1 MPCIM
6 VDTPL
11 SADKRPA
18 ILPHHQQSGRDQ
30 AGLDTPGAAHSF
42 VPIMSD
48 NGVRLEA
55 IADLVGHKNA
65 TVTAR
70 VYRHQLRPV
79 ITQGAEAMD
88 TIFSQPKDAKS
99 A

>member
-1 MPCIM
+1 
-6 VDTPL
+6 
-11 SADKRPA
+11 
-18 ILPHHQQSGRDQ
+18 
-30 AGLDTPGAAHSF
+30 
-42 VPIMSD
+42 MSD

-79 ITQGAEAMD
+79 ITQGAEVMD
-88 TIFSQPKDAKS
+88 TIFSPPKDVKS